1 MFVNICLTLFNPRKQ
16 STEFS
21 VFFLP
26 PFPFLVW
33 YHKLYKN
40 SLPWGF
46 PVIASVMFTVRPAR
60 MHVMSGAVCLSVMF
74 TLCYQ
79 VIIACLTLFA
89 SMLGIMTS
97 LAYGVYQVYR
107 PDTKLESEL
116 MRRNVTEVSSDV
128 CS

>member
-1 MFVNICLTLFNPRKQ
+1 
-16 STEFS
+16 
-21 VFFLP
+21 
-26 PFPFLVW
+26 
-33 YHKLYKN
+33 
-40 SLPWGF
+40 
-46 PVIASVMFTVRPAR
+46 MFTVRPAR
-60 MHVMSGAVCLSVMF
+60 MHVVSGAVCLSVMF